1 MASWRCEDC
10 FISMD
15 SDPWGDEVE
24 TCPKCGKEMV
34 QFQRKAIR
42 MFGGA
47 GVADEIPGGSQI
59 GQPNAGR

>member
-10 FISMD
+10 YISMD
-15 SDPWGDEVE
+15 ADSWGDEVE

-34 QFQRKAIR
+34 QFERKAAR
-42 MFGGA
+42 MFGGG
-47 GVADEIPGGSQI
+47 GVSDETPGGSAI